1 VSGPERRRS
10 KRLSLDVPIVVR
22 GETEDTRAFQEGTL
36 TLNVS
41 AHGALVV
48 LGTKVALGQKLELMN
63 LKNWLEREGAVT
75 HIGPHFRGFARVG
88 IEFAQ
93 PAPEFWSISER
104 PPDSSSSSP
113 HSFEP
118 Q

>member
-1 VSGPERRRS
+1 VLGPERRRS
-10 KRLSLDVPIVVR
+10 KRLSLDVPLVVR
-22 GETEDTRAFQEGTL
+22 GEAEDTRVFQEGTL

-48 LGTKVALGQKLELMN
+48 LGTKVTVGQKLELMN

-75 HIGPHFRGFARVG
+75 HVGPHFTGFTRVG

-104 PPDSSSSSP
+104 PQDWGLSSP

>member
-1 VSGPERRRS
+1 MLGPERRRS
-10 KRLSLDVPIVVR
+10 KRISLDVPLVVR
-22 GETEDTRAFQEGTL
+22 GEAEDTRAFQEGTL
-36 TLNVS
+36 TLDVS

-48 LGTKVALGQKLELMN
+48 LGTEVALGQKLELMN
-63 LKNWLEREGAVT
+63 LKNWLEREGAVARVA
-75 HIGPHFRGFARVG
+75 PHFGGFTRVG

-104 PPDSSSSSP
+104 PQDWSLSSR
-113 HSFEP
+113 HSFDP

>member
-1 VSGPERRRS
+1 VLRPERRRS
-10 KRLSLDVPIVVR
+10 KRLSLDVPLVVR
-22 GETEDTRAFQEGTL
+22 GEAEDARAFQEGTL
-36 TLNVS
+36 TLDVS

-48 LGTKVALGQKLELMN
+48 LGTKVAVGQKLELMN

-75 HIGPHFRGFARVG
+75 RVGPHFSGFAKVG
-88 IEFAQ
+88 IEFVQ

-104 PPDSSSSSP
+104 PQDWSSFSP
-113 HSFEP
+113 HSFDP